1 MWTDAH
7 GVCNY
12 ISLARESGDASYL
25 NRADELIDDV
35 HATLGRDRAG
45 RPLGHTDAPLAG
57 GLRIG
62 KVADEDHPDGDGA
75 LMPCAEYALPP
86 ASHQHCFVRAC
97 TL

>member
-1 MWTDAH
+1 LWTDAH

-25 NRADELIDDV
+25 DRADALIDDV